1 MSNNFKKLFAA
12 VAALLIGVAASAQFT
27 TSSIGGKVTDES
39 GEPLAGATVVAL
51 HTPSGTQY
59 YAVANAEGRYS
70 IQGMRP
76 GGPYELTVSLIGC
89 QTVKFQD
96 ITLALGESYTQ
107 DAFLVVSAL
116 ELDEVVVSA
125 TANTRFSQQKTGAS
139 VNVSNREMNELPSV
153 SRSISDLTKL
163 SPYANGMSFA
173 GGDGR
178 STNFTVD
185 GANLNNNFGLS
196 SNLPGG
202 GTPISIDALEEIQLV
217 VAPYD
222 VRQSNFVGG
231 GINAITKS
239 GTNTYKATAY
249 AYYHD
254 ENLRGNKIGD
264 TDLGERDPEMN
275 KTFGFTVGGPIIK
288 NKLFFFVN
296 FESSK
301 QPQQTIRF
309 RAATDEEVAAG
320 KAGEGN
326 ISKTAASDMQKV
338 SEYVKKTYGYDTGS
352 WTDFPGGIEN
362 TKILARVDWNISDEH
377 KLSVRFNNTT
387 NTTWYAPN
395 GNSCDDGLRNKAF
408 NRSSLESMAFANNMY
423 SQQNDIMTV
432 AGELNSRLS
441 DRLSNRFIATY
452 TAINDQRGSNSA
464 IFPHIDIMDG
474 PNRED
479 ILNGSKYSNSPMM
492 SLGYELFTYNNGVKN
507 NVFSIQDNITY
518 TLGDHH
524 IVAGASY
531 EFQKAS
537 NSYMRNGT
545 IYYRYAS
552 MDDFVN
558 GRKPLSA
565 CLTIGNNGD
574 PNPRGEV
581 AYSQIGAYLQD
592 EWSVAGNFKLTYG
605 VRADMIAFDNS
616 TILTNNAIKALDF
629 GGQHIDTG
637 LYANTRVQFSPRV
650 GFNWDVMEDKS
661 LIVRGG
667 AGLFQGRLPLVFFT
681 NMPQSAGMIQTSRNF
696 AAINSD
702 GTANADGI
710 AAIDKLYDP
719 ATGKIITDVKEA
731 AKALGINTTVTPEDG
746 QVSLG
751 AKNSVVGVDENFRMP
766 QQAKI
771 SLAAD
776 YTVPVNFPLTL
787 TAEGMFT
794 KTLYG
799 VRLAD
804 INLNDEVVLAKN
816 SDGSYVNGFA
826 GADNRVNY
834 KNLPNDYKYQNLK
847 GAYVLTN
854 SNQGYGYTLAL
865 SAKAQPVKNLK
876 LSASY
881 VHTEGKEVSTMPGSA
896 AASAF
901 EGLYT
906 VNGANYATLQRS
918 RYVIPDKFTANINYF
933 LPISIFGGDG
943 LHLDL
948 YYTAYSAG
956 GYSYAYANDMNG
968 DGNTADLM
976 YIYPSGAEVNFVEHT
991 YTNGKSGD
999 KLETYGTLSVADQIA
1014 AYDKYLAQDK
1024 YLSRHKGQYAEANAA
1039 RSPFVHRFD
1048 LRVAEDFSFKVAG
1061 TKHNFQLSL
1070 SIENLGNMLNSNW
1083 GVRKW
1088 SAYQTGTGIT
1098 AITPLTYAGT
1108 DASGKPTFYMTPTD
1122 GKIAMPE
1129 SSYSKTYVSPT
1140 ECWQVL
1146 VGIKYL
1152 FN

>member
-1 MSNNFKKLFAA
+1 MFKKLFTA

-39 GEPLAGATVVAL
+39 GAPLAGATVVAL

-59 YAVANAEGRYS
+59 YAVANSEGRYS

-76 GGPYELTVSLIGC
+76 GGPYELTISLIGS
-89 QTVKFQD
+89 QTVKFED
-96 ITLALGESYTQ
+96 ITLALGESYNQ
-107 DAFLVVSAL
+107 DAYLVTAAF

-153 SRSISDLTKL
+153 SRSIADLTKL

-185 GANLNNNFGLS
+185 GANLNNNFGLT

-239 GTNTYKATAY
+239 GTNTFKATAY
-249 AYYHD
+249 TYYHD
-254 ENLRGNKIGD
+254 EKLRGNKIGD
-264 TDLGERDPEMN
+264 YDLGKRASELN
-275 KTFGFTVGGPIIK
+275 KTFGLTVGGPIIK

-296 FESSK
+296 FETTQ
-301 QPQQTIRF
+301 QPQQTIKY
-309 RAATDEEVAAG
+309 RAATAEDVAAG
-320 KAGEGN
+320 NAGKGN
-326 ISKTAASDMQKV
+326 VSKTTAADMQKV
-338 SEYVKKTYGYDTGS
+338 SEYVKNTYGYDTGS
-352 WTDFPGGIEN
+352 WTDFPGGVEN
-362 TKILARVDWNISDEH
+362 TKLLARIDWNISDEH

-387 NTTWYAPN
+387 NTTWFAPN
-395 GNSCDDGLRNKAF
+395 GNSCDDGFRNKAF

-464 IFPHIDIMDG
+464 LFPHIDIMDG
-474 PNRED
+474 PNLED
-479 ILNGSKYSNSPMM
+479 IKNGATYSNSPMM

-545 IYYRYAS
+545 IYYRFAS
-552 MDDFVN
+552 MDDFI
-558 GRKPLSA
+558 GGKKPMSA
-565 CLTIGNNGD
+565 CLTFGNNGD

-592 EWSVAGNFKLTYG
+592 EWAVASNFKLTYG
-605 VRADMIAFDNS
+605 LRADMIAYDNS
-616 TILTNNAIKALDF
+616 TIMTNNAIKALDF

-637 LYANTRVQFSPRV
+637 LYPTPRVQFSPRV
-650 GFNWDVMEDKS
+650 GFNWDVLNDKS

-681 NMPQSAGMIQTSRNF
+681 NMPQSAGMIQTSLNY
-696 AAINSD
+696 AYNTEA
-702 GTANADGI
+702 GA
-710 AAIDKLYDP
+710 AAIDKLYDS
-719 ATGKIITDVKEA
+719 ASGKIITSMDEA
-731 AKALGINTTVTPEDG
+731 IKALGVSTTVTPEDG
-746 QVSLG
+746 RVSLG
-751 AKNSVVGVDENFRMP
+751 PKNSIVGVDANFRMP

-794 KTLYG
+794 KNLYG

-804 INLNDEVVLAKN
+804 INLKDEVVLAKN
-816 SDGSYVNGFA
+816 DDGSYKYGFA
-826 GADNRVNY
+826 GADGRVNY
-834 KNLPNDYKYQNLK
+834 KNLTDHKYQDLK

-865 SAKAQPVKNLK
+865 SAKAQPVKNLNI
-876 LSASY
+876 SASY

-918 RYVIPDKFTANINYF
+918 RYVIPDKITANINYF
-933 LPISIFGGDG
+933 LPFSFFGGNG

-976 YIYPSGAEVNFVEHT
+976 YIYPSGADVNFVDHT
-991 YTNGKSGD
+991 YTWKDANKVEHSQFI
-999 KLETYGTLSVADQIA
+999 SAADQIA

-1024 YLSRHKGQYAEANAA
+1024 YLSSHKGQYAEANAA

-1048 LRVAEDFSFKVAG
+1048 LRVAEDFSFKVG
-1061 TKHNFQLSL
+1061 STKHNFQLSL

-1088 SAYQTGTGIT
+1088 SAYQTSTDVT
-1098 AITPLTYAGT
+1098 AITPLSYAGT
-1108 DASGKPTFYMTPTD
+1108 DASGKPTFYMTAVD
-1122 GKIAMPE
+1122 GKCAMPE
-1129 SSYSKTYVSPT
+1129 SSYSKNYVSPT